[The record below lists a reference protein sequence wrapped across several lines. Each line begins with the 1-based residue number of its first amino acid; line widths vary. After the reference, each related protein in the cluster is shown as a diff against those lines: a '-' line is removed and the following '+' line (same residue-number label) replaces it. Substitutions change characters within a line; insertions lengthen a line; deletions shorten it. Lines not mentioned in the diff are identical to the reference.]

1 MLKGVLTLGLFI
13 HSLEIVLTDVKQDN
27 QSHLQLE
34 ELQL

>member
-13 HSLEIVLTDVKQDN
+13 HSLEIVSRDVKQDN

-34 ELQL
+34 LQL